1 MNQRVQLELLRSAL
15 KFATVMP
22 VRNSRADYEISS
34 VRTYS

>member
-1 MNQRVQLELLRSAL
+1 MNQRVQLNFSESAL